1 MWGLSIMGNQEPAQH
16 SVRRCLP
23 VALLKHLKLKLSAGL
38 EQEVEERSAK
48 RHQK

>member
-1 MWGLSIMGNQEPAQH
+1 MGKQGPAQR
-16 SVRRCLP
+16 SVRRSLP
-23 VALLKHLKLKLSAGL
+23 VAPLEHLKLKLGLGL